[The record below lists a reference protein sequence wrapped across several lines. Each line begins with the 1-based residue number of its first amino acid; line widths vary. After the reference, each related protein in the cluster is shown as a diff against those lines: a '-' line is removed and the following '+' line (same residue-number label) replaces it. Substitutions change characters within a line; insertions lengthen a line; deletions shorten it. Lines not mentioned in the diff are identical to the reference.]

1 MMPHHQRDVFSD
13 FFEILRS
20 KNCNLM
26 EYFFTIPFRVVV
38 YSLYTLQSTNLS
50 GNSCIHFTPVTLQSV
65 IHIKLQETF

>member
-1 MMPHHQRDVFSD
+1 MMPHHYRDVFSD

-38 YSLYTLQSTNLS
+38 YTLHSSICQPFWKQL
-50 GNSCIHFTPVTLQSV
+50 H
-65 IHIKLQETF
+65 TFHP

>member
-1 MMPHHQRDVFSD
+1 MMPHHYRDVFSD

-38 YSLYTLQSTNLS
+38 YTLHSSICQPFWKQLYTFHPRDTAECHSY
-50 GNSCIHFTPVTLQSV
+50 
-65 IHIKLQETF
+65 